1 MILMF
6 INVFMSKNFYN
17 SNIKI
22 QKIVPR
28 KSLTQSSSIF
38 ISHILR
44 TLENFKEIA
53 DLDQR

>member
-1 MILMF
+1 MF